1 MVPPGSMCKYD
12 LSLRSYP
19 LNQSRVARHERMMA
33 AKACSIMDS
42 KLLCKLATT
51 RKVNF
56 SCFDSWTHF
65 VIFVYFS
72 FSCCGF
78 VCSWY
83 KSVQSPNSNFSSS
96 SFPFYLFIF
105 LYFRSLLYFY
115 FFVFSSFFATME
127 WWDLVLEC
135 ISSCTWKHK

>member
-56 SCFDSWTHF
+56 IVLIHEHILLSLYISAFRVVVLF
-65 VIFVYFS
+65 VHDIN
-72 FSCCGF
+72 
-78 VCSWY
+78 
-83 KSVQSPNSNFSSS
+83 QSKANSNFSSS
-96 SFPFYLFIF
+96 EHSLCCFFSFIYFSLFSFSTIF
-105 LYFRSLLYFY
+105 L
-115 FFVFSSFFATME
+115 FFCFLFFFATME
-127 WWDLVLEC
+127 
-135 ISSCTWKHK
+135 